1 MAELLGQAKL
11 LNCSCASVFLS
22 VQWEFH
28 HLTHRNKDYRSG
40 YKVPALAQS
49 LDGQTSG
56 RIHTHSLGSRPQ
68 GWLGPDG
75 KEKSASHRGPLLKA
89 KGAAVSDLQLRGT
102 ARGGGGGQSH
112 DGRSHPSGS
121 PNWGRFMGASSHLR
135 VHRPPPS

>member
-40 YKVPALAQS
+40 YTVPALAQS
-49 LDGQTSG
+49 LDGQTG
-56 RIHTHSLGSRPQ
+56 RRIHTHTLGSRPQ

-75 KEKSASHRGPLLKA
+75 KEKSASHPGPLLKA
-89 KGAAVSDLQLRGT
+89 KGATLSDLQLRGT
-102 ARGGGGGQSH
+102 ARRGGGTKSRLEKPPQRVSELGQVH
-112 DGRSHPSGS
+112 GS
-121 PNWGRFMGASSHLR
+121 IIASESSQAT
-135 VHRPPPS
+135 P

>member
-102 ARGGGGGQSH
+102 ARGGGGGTKSRREKPPQRVSELGQVH
-112 DGRSHPSGS
+112 GS
-121 PNWGRFMGASSHLR
+121 IIASESSQTT
-135 VHRPPPS
+135 P